1 MEENKMLQYAKDIRT
16 DLIYALQEDEDY
28 LPKNKDVEV
37 IKWLIEQAQRVEMYK
52 SALVEI
58 AENKVS
64 PVFYAKSAL
73 YETEQRFNRR
83 VNR

>member
-1 MEENKMLQYAKDIRT
+1 MLQYAKDIRT

-52 SALVEI
+52 MALVDI
-58 AENKVS
+58 VENKVS
-64 PVFYAKSAL
+64 PVFYAKSTL
-73 YETEQRFNRR
+73 YETEQRFKG
-83 VNR
+83 